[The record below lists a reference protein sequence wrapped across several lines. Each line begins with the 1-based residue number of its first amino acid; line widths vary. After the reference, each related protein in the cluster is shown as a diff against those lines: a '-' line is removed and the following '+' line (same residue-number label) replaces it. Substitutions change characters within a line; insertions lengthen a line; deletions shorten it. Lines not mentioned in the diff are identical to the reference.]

1 MSKMGVSP
9 GVMPGDAHQ
18 VEDVMKKIMLAII
31 FISVI
36 GGVIWGLNNPSH
48 KEPEVIKR
56 TRFLMD
62 TYCTMKVPVYGEIWT
77 REAVDKAI
85 NRAFERMEQIDRKF
99 NILNTDSPLYHFNNE
114 GIPITD
120 KEIVNVINIAQEVSR
135 ESDGAFDITV
145 EPLVKLWGFFSDNPH
160 LPEKEEIQ
168 KTLKQIGW
176 QHLIIK
182 DGKVTKDLLEL
193 HIDLGGIAKGYGLSE
208 AVKAL
213 KDQGIN
219 SALIEAGGQVHA
231 FGYVDG
237 KPWTVGIRNPRGNG
251 YIAGLAATDE
261 TDISTSGDYERFFE
275 KDGVRY
281 HHILDPKT
289 GYPAREIMSVSVI
302 TADPTLADAWSTA
315 LFIMGPEKAL
325 KLAEQKTEIEIIVV
339 DAKGEIKYS
348 QRLPDKLMK
357 K

>member
-1 MSKMGVSP
+1 
-9 GVMPGDAHQ
+9 
-18 VEDVMKKIMLAII
+18 MKKIILAII
-31 FISVI
+31 FLLVV
-36 GGVIWGLNNPSH
+36 GGVIWGLNNSSQ
-48 KEPEVIKR
+48 KEPLVIKR

-62 TYCTMKVPVYGEIWT
+62 TYCTMKVPVQGAIWT
-77 REAVDKAI
+77 QETVDKAI

-99 NILNTDSPLYHFNNE
+99 NMLNTDSPLYYFNNE
-114 GIPITD
+114 GTPITD
-120 KEIVNVINIAQEVSR
+120 TEIINVINIAQQISK

-160 LPEKEEIQ
+160 LPGKEEIQ
-168 KTLKQIGW
+168 KTLKQTGW
-176 QHLIIK
+176 QHLVIK
-182 DGKVTKDLLEL
+182 DGQVTKDLPDL
-193 HIDLGGIAKGYGLSE
+193 HIDLGGIAKGYGLAE
-208 AVKAL
+208 AVKIL
-213 KDQGIN
+213 KEQGIN

-237 KPWTVGIRNPRGNG
+237 NPWKVGIRNPRGTG
-251 YIAGLAATDE
+251 FVAALAAIEE

-289 GYPAREIMSVSVI
+289 GYPAKEMMSVSVI

-325 KLAEQKTEIEIIVV
+325 KLAEQKPEMEIIVV
-339 DAKGEIKYS
+339 NAKGEIKYS

>member
-1 MSKMGVSP
+1 
-9 GVMPGDAHQ
+9 
-18 VEDVMKKIMLAII
+18 MKKIIFAII
-31 FISVI
+31 FILVV
-36 GGVIWGLNNPSH
+36 GGIIWGLNNSSQ

-56 TRFLMD
+56 PRFLMD
-62 TYCTMKVPVYGEIWT
+62 TYCTMKVLVQGEIWT
-77 REAVDKAI
+77 RETVDKAI

-120 KEIVNVINIAQEVSR
+120 TEIIGVINIALQISK

-145 EPLVKLWGFFSDNPH
+145 EPLVKLWGFFTDNPQV
-160 LPEKEEIQ
+160 PAKQDIEKA
-168 KTLKQIGW
+168 LKQIGYR
-176 QHLIIK
+176 HLIVK
-182 DGKVTKDLLEL
+182 DGKVTKDLPDL

-208 AVKAL
+208 AVKTL
-213 KDQGIN
+213 KEQGIN

-231 FGYVDG
+231 FGYIDG
-237 KPWTVGIRNPRGNG
+237 NPWKVGIRNPRGNG
-251 YIAGLAATDE
+251 FVAGLAAADE

-289 GYPAREIMSVSVI
+289 GYPAREMMSVSVI

-315 LFIMGPEKAL
+315 LFVMGPEKAL
-325 KLAEQKTEIEIIVV
+325 KLVEQKTDMEMIVV
-339 DAKGEIKYS
+339 NAKGEIKYS